1 MTQVFESDP
10 KSLKKRAARWKY
22 VTPLALAGCAAASV
36 SCLAIGVYPVLL
48 IPMLYTM
55 MQSRRLNLLFRSEV
69 QKMWLMQNGD

>member
-22 VTPLALAGCAAASV
+22 VTPLVLAGCAAANV
-36 SCLAIGVYPVLL
+36 SGLAIGVYPVLL

-55 MQSRRLNLLFRSEV
+55 M
-69 QKMWLMQNGD
+69 